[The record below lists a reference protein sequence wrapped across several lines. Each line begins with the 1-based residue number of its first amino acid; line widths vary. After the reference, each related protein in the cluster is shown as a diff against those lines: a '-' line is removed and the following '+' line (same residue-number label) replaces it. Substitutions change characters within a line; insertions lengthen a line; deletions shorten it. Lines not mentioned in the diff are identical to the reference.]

1 MGAGPRVAG
10 APLAVSRHNPSLIP
24 LPPITIYLGVL
35 RYKLPAFQAAVVT
48 IQNLYRGTTFFPAKP
63 APSHNII
70 SVLRHNTCSPAP
82 SAHNT
87 TYVLR
92 YNSHHPSSLPQSQYT
107 TVYCDTKF
115 PATKPFLLQYNSN
128 PLHTHVA
135 IQSPIAIHL
144 PLAKTALQN
153 HHVIMQFWYCD
164 TMPMLKWVV
173 AHSIPILFFFC
184 FFFHFFF
191 SNISIYWKI
200 PKKYIPIF
208 FFLIFQNTQINL

>member
-1 MGAGPRVAG
+1 M
-10 APLAVSRHNPSLIP
+10 SRHSPSLIP
-24 LPPITIYLGVL
+24 LPPVTIHLGVL
-35 RYKLPAFQAAVVT
+35 RYKRLAFQAAAIT
-48 IQNLYRGTTFFPAKP
+48 IQNLYRDTAFCPAKP

-82 SAHNT
+82 SGHNT
-87 TYVLR
+87 AYVLR

-107 TVYCDTKF
+107 TVYCNTKF

-153 HHVIMQFWYCD
+153 HHVTIQFLYCD
-164 TMPMLKWVV
+164 TVPMLKWAV
-173 AHSIPILFFFC
+173 AHSVPALYIFFFIFFSLFFFQT
-184 FFFHFFF
+184 FPTTGKYQK
-191 SNISIYWKI
+191 NI
-200 PKKYIPIF
+200 KKYIPIF
-208 FFLIFQNTQINL
+208 FFLIFQNIQINL